1 MIGVFA
7 SRLRCRPARE
17 TTLPRTRNSPH
28 SRIRMGLRSEITGA
42 RPPKHWRDATVES
55 PGPWADGRPAVVIT
69 YAGLG
74 DLQHAACDL
83 CEWYLRVRVSD
94 MRIRFAHEGHFRR
107 LETPCLLSEE
117 RTARLREVLVHM
129 FKAPN
134 VLELARGCHAVVVP
148 AEAIDDAARSIL
160 ARVMPWLGIARP
172 GEAPKFFGDDPVS
185 DHDLSVARVVVAA
198 SAGTLPAAMRM
209 GRTTPAAMSRAIAER
224 DQSYDAAD
232 YESVVYVLSVISHQ
246 LKAGS
251 YLAVANEVLDAPAA
265 FDQRATGSTCAFRT
279 HYPDAAC
286 SGRWPSQR
294 ARSMHTTASCGAAC
308 AGTRSWGTCAASR
321 VSCLRR

>member
-1 MIGVFA
+1 
-7 SRLRCRPARE
+7 
-17 TTLPRTRNSPH
+17 
-28 SRIRMGLRSEITGA
+28 MGLRSEIAGA

-69 YAGLG
+69 YAGLD

-185 DHDLSVARVVVAA
+185 DHDLSVARVMVAA

-265 FDQRATGSTCAFRT
+265 FDQRAAGSTCAFRT
-279 HYPDAAC
+279 HYPDAASLRPLALATRKVHAHNSVVWC
-286 SGRWPSQR
+286 RVRRDKILGHVRGL
-294 ARSMHTTASCGAAC
+294 ARLVVCDVDIPLGPLVAFLSVDM
-308 AGTRSWGTCAASR
+308 
-321 VSCLRR
+321 